1 MSDVQP
7 RRSSRGFRTKDCT
20 PTLGN
25 LYKAVLRLE
34 KKIDSLDEKVNQLLG
49 SSAVGFINNNCRRVA
64 KAALDDN
71 NNSIRLSNCPGLQ
84 LVPAP
89 PPPKQEQYQLPDE
102 IWVEIFRNL
111 SDTQLMPVRLC
122 CHHWMSLVDGSPALA
137 GKFTVRFEP
146 SFFAKQRSKPA
157 HLYPKA
163 TRALMQEIVFNPGNL
178 WWPSFGRNLVF
189 LKLSK
194 CSLLPQ
200 TLFEMLSETP
210 NLRRLELCSG
220 GYFDSRPSKV
230 TFCLEKLKELVLH
243 YQSVSDEVLVK
254 LGQGCP
260 HLKAVSIT
268 KSICLDEDQLGGL
281 LQKLQDTLET
291 FEIDDKVALMEEIL
305 KCKRLNLKRLT
316 LNYDNDY
323 FINNIVRKLAEIS
336 RTQGSFEHLAG
347 IPGTASTLRQIGI
360 ENCMLKHLQVRI
372 QQFEYLSLSFLDAM
386 PELEHLELDGSRLIR
401 YLADF
406 NVNKTTGGLQRYLH
420 YVPKLRTF
428 ILQGSYRHTAFRS
441 WGELFSSFQNNPRLQ
456 RLELTTLEVAT
467 EYNRFSHEF
476 SSLRQL
482 KLVNCDIPAKPLAK
496 LFGLCPVLTDVY
508 LGNMRHFNDQVVL
521 TVCLKLAQLRELT
534 VEICP
539 EVTDASA
546 GHILKHRPGLDQ
558 LNVFRCLKLSQGA
571 IELLRAANRDWVI
584 EK

>member
-7 RRSSRGFRTKDCT
+7 RRSSRGFRAKECS

-34 KKIDSLDEKVNQLLG
+34 KKIDSLDEKVNQLLSVG
-49 SSAVGFINNNCRRVA
+49 SSNNLCRGA
-64 KAALDDN
+64 APKATPDDN
-71 NNSIRLSNCPGLQ
+71 NNLVRLDNCTGLQ
-84 LVPAP
+84 AAVAP
-89 PPPKQEQYQLPDE
+89 LPSKEEPEYHLPDE
-102 IWVEIFRNL
+102 IWVEVFRNL

-137 GKFTVRFEP
+137 GKFTVRFGP
-146 SFFAKQRSKPA
+146 GFFAKQRVRPA

-178 WWPSFGRNLVF
+178 WWPGFGRSLVY

-210 NLRRLELCSG
+210 HLRRLELCSG

-230 TFCLEKLKELVLH
+230 TFCLDKLKELVLH
-243 YQSVSDEVLVK
+243 YQSVSDEVLER

-260 HLKAVSIT
+260 HLKVVSIT
-268 KSICLDEDQLGGL
+268 RSICLDGDQLGGF
-281 LQKLQDTLET
+281 LQKLQDTLES
-291 FEIDDKVALMEEIL
+291 FEIDDKVALMDEIL
-305 KCKRLNLKRLT
+305 KCTRLNLKRLI
-316 LNYDNDY
+316 LKYENDY

-336 RTQGSFEHLAG
+336 RTQGSLEHLGG
-347 IPGTASTLRQIGI
+347 IPGTASTLRQIGT
-360 ENCMLKHLQVRI
+360 ENPKLKHLQVRI
-372 QQFEYLSLSFLDAM
+372 QQFDYLSLSFLDVM

-406 NVNKTTGGLQRYLH
+406 NVNKTTGGLLRYLH

-428 ILQGSYRHTAFRS
+428 ILQGSHRHTAFRS
-441 WGELFSSFQNNPRLQ
+441 WSELFNSFQNNPHLQ
-456 RLELTTLEVAT
+456 RMELTTLEVAT

-476 SSLRQL
+476 PSLRQL
-482 KLVNCDIPAKPLAK
+482 KIINCDVPAKSLTK
-496 LFGLCPVLTDVY
+496 LFGLCPALREVHLS
-508 LGNMRHFNDQVVL
+508 NMRHFNDQVVL
-521 TVCLKLAQLRELT
+521 AVCLKLTQLRELT

-539 EVTDASA
+539 EVTDASV
-546 GHILKHRPGLDQ
+546 GHILKHRPGLEQ
-558 LNVFRCLKLSQGA
+558 LNVFRCLKLSQEA
-571 IELLRAANRDWVI
+571 IEQLRAANGNWVI